1 MEITKIIPR
10 SKRILPQV
18 KTRKAL
24 KNLGWW
30 NLYHL
35 LQIWEDKRSNL
46 MIELSHTNDQLRL
59 RYLNKTKK
67 EADQT
72 ISLLIKLM
80 GTAEEKPPFAT
91 WRTKW
96 YFNKGA
102 IVCFYRNGSY
112 ETAKVVIIHDDSE
125 LTIETEDKTRWWVN
139 PQSQRVILKWEEEY
153 FDKNKAYYEMWLR
166 NA

>member
-1 MEITKIIPR
+1 MKIVKIIPR

-24 KNLGWW
+24 KDLGWW

-46 MIELSHTNDQLRL
+46 MVELSHTNDQLRL
-59 RYLNKTKK
+59 RYLK
-67 EADQT
+67 EADRT

-80 GTAEEKPPFAT
+80 ETSEEKPPFAT
-91 WRTKW
+91 WRPKW

-112 ETAKVVIIHDDSE
+112 ETAKIIIIHDDGE
-125 LTIETEDKTRWWVN
+125 LTIETEDKKEWWVN
-139 PQSQRVILKWEEEY
+139 PQSQKIMLKWEKDY
-153 FDKNKAYYEMWLR
+153 FNKNKAYYELWLR